1 MKLKTI
7 AEAVAFAVA
16 PKATMRAK
24 AVLTIINS
32 GYSRHGASTQKNS
45 MKGWITSTGDPDED
59 ITENLPKLRERSRD
73 AYMGGGLSAG
83 AIKTVRT
90 NVVGAG
96 LRLNPVPDA
105 EFLKLTPEE
114 AHAWKR
120 KTLREFKLW
129 ADKTDCDAAHRLTF
143 GQLQSL
149 VLVSSLMNGDA
160 FALLPVKKRNGQPYD
175 LRIQLVE
182 ADRVIDPSNNQNDNI
197 RGGIEV
203 DDQGESIACYIA
215 DKHPGSSTYYSNI
228 KTTRVEFFGKDTGR
242 PNVLHIAHDWERIGQ
257 RRGVPFLAPIL
268 ETLKQLTRYQDA
280 ELMASVVSSMFTVF
294 VKSNTPENPMGEQF
308 NLGEQVAAGDDYAYE
323 MGNGSIVSLG
333 DGEDITTANPART
346 NSSFDSFCTSVIRQ
360 IGASLEIPYEVLI
373 KHFTSSY
380 SASRGALLEAW
391 KMFKM
396 RRTWL
401 VQTFCQPIY
410 EEWLAEAVATGR
422 VTAPGF
428 FNDPAVRAAWCGAEW
443 FGPTQ
448 GHLNPLQEANA
459 AKVRIDTVISTRER
473 ESAEMNGQ
481 DWSEIQAQSAREVKQ
496 MKEDGTLKNVADY
509 ELEPTGVITNE

>member
-16 PKATMRAK
+16 PKTTMRAK
-24 AVLTIINS
+24 AALTILNS

-45 MKGWITSTGDPDED
+45 LRGWVTTTGDPDDD
-59 ITENLPKLRERSRD
+59 ITDNLHKLRERSRD

-96 LRLNPVPDA
+96 LRLNPTPDGN
-105 EFLKLTPEE
+105 FLKLTPDEVKD
-114 AHAWKR
+114 WKA

-129 ADKTDCDAAHRLTF
+129 SDKTDCDAARRLTF

-149 VLVSSLMNGDA
+149 ALVSSLMNGDC
-160 FALLPVKKRNGQPYD
+160 FALLPIKQRVGQPYD
-175 LRIQLVE
+175 LRIQLIE
-182 ADRVIDPSNNQNDNI
+182 ADRVVDPANKGNKDI
-197 RGGIEV
+197 RGGIEL
-203 DDQGESIACYIA
+203 DDQGESVACYIA
-215 DKHPGSSTYYSNI
+215 KKHPGSSSYYANI
-228 KTTRVEFFGKDTGR
+228 ETQRIEFFGKETGR
-242 PNVLHIAHDWERIGQ
+242 PNVLQIAHDWERIGQ
-257 RRGVPFLAPIL
+257 RRAVPFLTPIL
-268 ETLKQLTRYQDA
+268 EPLKQLTRYQDA

-294 VKSNTPENPMGEQF
+294 VKSNTPESPLGDQF
-308 NLGEQVAAGDDYAYE
+308 SLGDQVAAGDNYAYE
-323 MGNGSIVSLG
+323 MGNGSIVSIG

-346 NSSFDSFCTSVIRQ
+346 NSSFDGFCTAVIRQ

-396 RRTWL
+396 RRIWL

-410 EEWLAEAVATGR
+410 EEWLSEAVAKGR
-422 VTAPGF
+422 ISAPGF

-459 AKVRIDTVISTRER
+459 AKVRIETGISNRES
-473 ESAEMNGQ
+473 ESAEMSGR
-481 DWSEIQAQSAREVKQ
+481 DWNEIEAQSAREVNQ
-496 MKEDGTLKNVADY
+496 MKLDGTLKNVADY
-509 ELEPTGVITNE
+509 QQDTTGVSSNG

>member
-1 MKLKTI
+1 MKLKNI

-24 AVLTIINS
+24 AALTILNS
-32 GYSRHGASTQKNS
+32 GYSRHGASTNKNS
-45 MKGWITSTGDPDED
+45 MRGWVTTTGDPDED
-59 ITENLPKLRERSRD
+59 ITENLPLLRERSRD
-73 AYMGGGLSAG
+73 AFMGGGLSAG

-96 LRLNPVPDA
+96 LRLNPTPDGK
-105 EFLKLTPEE
+105 FLNLTPDQVKE
-114 AHAWKR
+114 WKA
-120 KTLREFKLW
+120 KTLREFKMW
-129 ADKTDCDAAHRLTF
+129 ADKTDCDAARRLTF

-149 VLVSSLMNGDA
+149 ALVSALMNGDS
-160 FALLPVKKRNGQPYD
+160 FALLPVKQRVGQPYD
-175 LRIQLVE
+175 LRIQLIE
-182 ADRVIDPSNNQNDNI
+182 ADRVVDPSNKDGKDI
-197 RGGIEV
+197 RGGIELDV
-203 DDQGESIACYIA
+203 LGESVACYIA
-215 DKHPGSSTYYSNI
+215 KKHPASAYSNVETQRI
-228 KTTRVEFFGKDTGR
+228 EFFGKETGR

-268 ETLKQLTRYQDA
+268 ETLKQLGRYQDA

-294 VKSNTPENPMGEQF
+294 VKSNTPENPMGDQF
-308 NLGEQVAAGDDYAYE
+308 PLHEQVAAGDDFAYE
-323 MGNGSIVSLG
+323 MGSGAIVSLG
-333 DGEDITTANPART
+333 EGEDITTANPART
-346 NSSFDSFCTSVIRQ
+346 NSSFDAFCTSVIRQ

-410 EEWLAEAVATGR
+410 EEWLAEAVAKGR
-422 VTAPGF
+422 IDAPGF

-459 AKVRIDTVISTRER
+459 AKVRIETEISTRER

-481 DWSEIQAQSAREVKQ
+481 DWAEIHAQNAREIKQ
-496 MKEDGTLKNVADY
+496 MKADGTLKNVADY
-509 ELEPTGVITNE
+509 EPEAIEVIENE